1 MRQALITGGA
11 RGIGWGIA
19 NAMLE
24 AGYAVTVTGLTPDE
38 IKAVPAREH
47 LKAVQ
52 LDVTSDAQ
60 VAGLLCAL
68 RQPGCAGQLRRH
80 HHARARNMTSRPSRK
95 SST

>member
-19 NAMLE
+19 SAMHE

-38 IKAVPAREH
+38 VKAVPAGEQ
-47 LKAVQ
+47 LQAVQ

-60 VAGLLCAL
+60 VADLFSQP
-68 RQPGCAGQLRRH
+68 RQPGCAGELRRD
-80 HHARARNMTSRPSRK
+80 HHAGRGI
-95 SST
+95 

>member
-60 VAGLLCAL
+60 VASSAGGL
-68 RQPGCAGQLRRH
+68 
-80 HHARARNMTSRPSRK
+80 
-95 SST
+95 